1 MAKRRMFSAE
11 VVCVDSFLEL
21 PCSAQALY
29 LQLGTRADD
38 DGLLGSP
45 KSTARAT
52 GCTEE
57 ALQALISAGFII
69 AFPSGV
75 VAITHWKKNNNIRKD
90 RYTPT
95 VYSAEFNQLEY
106 DEEEEK
112 YLLSCGVTTNPQPGG
127 IPGDNQATVNLQP
140 GDSQPAPSVI
150 GIGTGIVSTTVSS
163 AVTTPTKE
171 EVYSYFR
178 ENQFKSD
185 PDKFFSYNSGKGWK
199 GNWKAYAKKWEKL
212 ERNPEKPKVEGRKP
226 SFDSSKYFHPGG
238 ALHPPVPDYEE
249 QKAKRIA
256 SG

>member
-112 YLLSCGVTTNPQPGG
+112 YRLGCGVTTNPQPG
-127 IPGDNQATVNLQP
+127 DN
-140 GDSQPAPSVI
+140 QPAPPVI
-150 GIGTGIVSTTVSS
+150 GIGTGIVSAVSS
-163 AVTTPTKE
+163 SVTTPTKE

-199 GNWKAYAKKWEKL
+199 GNWKMYAKKWEEL
-212 ERNPEKPKVEGRKP
+212 ERNPKKLKVEGRKP

-238 ALHPPVPDYEE
+238 ALRPPVPDYEE

-256 SG
+256 NG